1 MVRCAMVARAVRGC
15 RVALWGAT
23 ALLASA
29 VCPAGEGWPTVAEV
43 DRQPLLAQAHRLVD
57 AFERL
62 GSPLEDGVRATLRE
76 LDSLGNDAA
85 VTRGV
90 EAILDPLCV
99 MAVGVAKDGPPT
111 VSVRDGAEPVALVEQ
126 GWRTVL
132 VKVVNAAELR
142 ARLRVGSPQARPL
155 PHAPAADVA
164 DRWLGLSAFE
174 GQPFTPT
181 LSGLPLEY
189 RIVELWASDAGDR
202 TATVE
207 FSTPPSDGVVAPPGT
222 TSIVAAWRFAEG
234 VAGWD
239 STTNQVELEARDGSL
254 FVEGTG
260 DDPFLGAVFPAASK
274 PAALVLRFWAK
285 AEEAGIGQVFW
296 WTEERPQPDG
306 GHVVGFNVEPGRE
319 MLYEI
324 PIPADGHVVGVRID
338 PNGKPCRMRIDWIEV
353 AYADR
358 GSEWAGAEVACRI
371 APSTEV
377 TFRVE
382 DEPGIPAVACFEL
395 LDEQG
400 RVYPPQSKRLAPDF
414 FFQRQIYR
422 EDGETVRLPPG
433 TYTVHCSR
441 GPESL
446 PETKT
451 LVVGSDPA
459 ELRYAVRRWVDPS
472 RRGYWSGDH
481 HIHAAGCAH
490 YESPTE
496 GVMPADMARHCMG
509 EDLKVGCCLTWGPCF
524 DFQKRFFSGKPDDVS
539 RPPYLLRYDIEVSGF
554 GSHASGHLNLLR
566 LTEQI
571 PPGGDSKQHWPTLG
585 LNTLRWAKRQGAV
598 CGPAHSASGL
608 TRVVGRVPGTE
619 GNDGPGGLPTFD
631 IPAFDGIGANEFI
644 MDVAHEVPG
653 PDGRP
658 VRAVDFLSMMNTD
671 RRAEWNLWY
680 HVLNCGLPVRAS
692 GETDF
697 PCMTGERVG
706 IGRVYARV
714 DGRLGFDAWCDAVAA
729 GRSYVSDGRTHLMEF
744 TAAATD
750 GPPLEIG
757 TRDSTLALPAA
768 GDVVF
773 RAIVAA
779 LPVGASRVE
788 PVATVPVELV
798 VNGFPVERVEVPADG
813 REHPVVFT
821 HRVERSSWGAIRVFP
836 GAHTNPV
843 FVPVAGA
850 PIRPNRDSARW
861 CLACVEQ
868 CWREKAVTYRD
879 AERAMAEADY
889 AFAREFFGRLAE

>member
-1 MVRCAMVARAVRGC
+1 MIVRMARLCRLAVCGAMV
-15 RVALWGAT
+15 
-23 ALLASA
+23 LLSTLP
-29 VCPAGEGWPTVAEV
+29 CLAGEPWPTVAAVE
-43 DRQPLLAQAHRLVD
+43 RQPLLAQVHRLVD
-57 AFERL
+57 ALERL
-62 GSPLEDGVRATLRE
+62 GSPLSAGAREQLRALESLED
-76 LDSLGNDAA
+76 DAA
-85 VTRGV
+85 VTRRI
-90 EAILDPLCV
+90 ESILDPLCAV
-99 MAVGVAKDGPPT
+99 AVGVAKDGPPT
-111 VSVRDGAEPVALVEQ
+111 VAVRDVGVPLALVEQ

-132 VKVVNAAELR
+132 VKVVNAPEIR

-155 PHAPAADVA
+155 PHAPAADVPQ
-164 DRWLGLSAFE
+164 RWLGLSAFE

-189 RIVELWASDAGDR
+189 RIVELWAASAGDR
-202 TATVE
+202 TATLE
-207 FSTPPSDGVVAPPGT
+207 FSTPPTDGVVAPPGT
-222 TSIVAAWRFAEG
+222 TSIVAAWRFTDG

-239 STTNQVELEARDGSL
+239 STTNQVNLEARDGAL

-260 DDPFLGAVFPAASK
+260 DDPFLGATFSVPSK
-274 PAALVLRFWAK
+274 PAGLVLRFWAK

-296 WTEERPQPDG
+296 WTEERPRPDG
-306 GHVVGFNVEPGRE
+306 GHVVTFNVEPGRE

-353 AYADR
+353 ASADR
-358 GSEWAGAEVACRI
+358 GSEWAGDDLACRI
-371 APSTEV
+371 APSNDV

-382 DEPGIPAVACFEL
+382 DEAGLPAVACFEIV
-395 LDEQG
+395 DEQG

-433 TYTVHCSR
+433 RYAVRCSR
-441 GPESL
+441 GPESV
-446 PETKT
+446 PEEQT
-451 LVVGSDPA
+451 LVVGNGPA

-496 GVMPADMARHCMG
+496 GVMPADMLRHCMG

-608 TRVVGRVPGTE
+608 MRVVGRVPETE
-619 GNDGPGGLPTFD
+619 GADGPGGLPTFD

-653 PDGRP
+653 PDGHP
-658 VRAVDFLSMMNTD
+658 IRAVDFLSMMNTD

-680 HVLNCGLPVRAS
+680 HVLNCGLRVRAS

-706 IGRVYARV
+706 IGRVYARL
-714 DGRLGFDAWCDAVAA
+714 DGPLDFHAWCDAIAA

-744 TAAATD
+744 AAEAAD
-750 GPPLEIG
+750 GAPLEIG
-757 TRDSTLALPAA
+757 TRDSTLALAA
-768 GDVVF
+768 PGAVTF
-773 RAIVAA
+773 RAIIAA
-779 LPVGASRVE
+779 LPA
-788 PVATVPVELV
+788 PAAHAPATVPVELV

-813 REHPVVFT
+813 REHPVAFT
-821 HRVERSSWGAIRVFP
+821 CRVEQSSWAAIRVFP

-843 FVPVAGA
+843 FLPVAGA

-868 CWREKAVTYRD
+868 CWREKAVTYTSE
-879 AERAMAEADY
+879 ERATAEADY
-889 AFAREFFGRLAE
+889 AVARDFYGRLAE

>member
-1 MVRCAMVARAVRGC
+1 MTSPRVRRC
-15 RVALWGAT
+15 RVAVWGALV
-23 ALLASA
+23 LLSGVTSVAA
-29 VCPAGEGWPTVAEV
+29 EPWPTAAAVE
-43 DRQPLLAQAHRLVD
+43 RQPLLAQAHRLVD
-57 AFERL
+57 ALERL
-62 GSPLEDGVRATLRE
+62 GSPLSPEARKQLAGLESLED
-76 LDSLGNDAA
+76 DAA
-85 VTRGV
+85 VTRGI
-90 EAILDPLCV
+90 ESILDPLCV
-99 MAVGVAKDGPPT
+99 VAVGVAKDGPPA
-111 VSVRDGAEPVALVEQ
+111 VVVGEHAGVLALVEQ

-132 VKVVNAAELR
+132 VKVVNNQELR
-142 ARLRVGSPQARPL
+142 ARLRVGSPQGRPL
-155 PHAPAADVA
+155 PHAPAADV
-164 DRWLGLSAFE
+164 DNRWLGLSAFE

-189 RIVELWASDAGDR
+189 RIVELWAKTAGDR
-202 TATVE
+202 TATLE
-207 FSTPPSDGVVAPPGT
+207 FSTPPTDGVVAPPGT
-222 TSIVAAWRFAEG
+222 TSIVAAWRFTDG

-239 STTNQVELEARDGSL
+239 STTNQVNLEARDGSL
-254 FVEGTG
+254 YVEGTG
-260 DDPFLGAVFPAASK
+260 NDPFLGATFSAPSK
-274 PAALVLRFWAK
+274 PAGLVLRFWAK

-296 WTEERPQPDG
+296 WTEERPRPDG
-306 GHVVGFNVEPGRE
+306 GHVVTFNVEPGRE
-319 MLYEI
+319 MLYEV

-353 AYADR
+353 ASADR
-358 GSEWAGAEVACRI
+358 GSEWAGADVACRV
-371 APSTEV
+371 APSNEV

-382 DEPGIPAVACFEL
+382 DEAGLPAVACFEI

-433 TYTVHCSR
+433 RYAVRCSR
-441 GPESL
+441 GPESV
-446 PETKT
+446 PEDQT
-451 LVVGSDPA
+451 LVVGDGPA

-472 RRGYWSGDH
+472 GRGYWSGDH

-496 GVMPADMARHCMG
+496 GVMPADMLRHCMG

-571 PPGGDSKQHWPTLG
+571 PAGGDSKQHWPTLG

-608 TRVVGRVPGTE
+608 MRVVGRVPGTE
-619 GNDGPGGLPTFD
+619 GADGPGGLPTFD

-653 PDGRP
+653 PDGHP

-680 HVLNCGLPVRAS
+680 HVLNCGLEVRGS

-706 IGRVYARV
+706 IGRVYARL
-714 DGRLGFDAWCDAVAA
+714 DGPLDFDAWCDAIAD

-744 TAAATD
+744 TATAAD
-750 GPPLEIG
+750 GVPLEIG
-757 TRDSTLALPAA
+757 TRDSTLALPAPA
-768 GDVVF
+768 AVTF
-773 RAIVAA
+773 QTIVAA
-779 LPVGASRVE
+779 R
-788 PVATVPVELV
+788 PVAAGDAPVTVPVELV
-798 VNGFPVERVEVPADG
+798 LNGFPVERVEVPADG
-813 REHPVVFT
+813 REHPVAFT
-821 HRVERSSWGAIRVFP
+821 HRVEQSSWAAIRVFP

-843 FVPVAGA
+843 FLPVAGA

-868 CWREKAVTYRD
+868 CWREKAVTYTGE
-879 AERAMAEADY
+879 ERATAEADY
-889 AFAREFFGRLAE
+889 AVAREYFSRLAE